1 MTLAKLVKT
10 IVAALEEIKA
20 RDVEVLDVRKIT
32 TLFDRMIIASGEST
46 RQTRAIAN
54 NVAEKVKAAGGAVY
68 GIEGEQ
74 TGEWILVDLGDVLVH
89 VMQTAVRAH
98 YNLEEL
104 WAEAKKI
111 KKMSA
116 VAKTIE
122 TGAKAPARQS
132 PEQPGEPTVESPVE
146 PPAEPV
152 TVRRRRAS
160 ARTAST
166 VRKNKTGRSGPDEA

>member
-20 RDVEVLDVRKIT
+20 RDIEVLDVRKIT

-68 GIEGEQ
+68 GMEGEQ

-89 VMQTAVRAH
+89 IMQTAVRAH

-104 WAEAKKI
+104 WAEAKNI
-111 KKMSA
+111 KRTPA

-122 TGAKAPARQS
+122 TGSKALAQ
-132 PEQPGEPTVESPVE
+132 QPIDPPVDS
-146 PPAEPV
+146 PAELPAKPSV
-152 TVRRRRAS
+152 VRRRRAP

-166 VRKNKTGRSGPDEA
+166 VRKNKIDRSGPDEA